1 MKYKKINS
9 YGSRAVS
16 VPSFSGGVNTDN
28 NETLINDNQLS
39 KALNVWWDGTALC
52 SRPAFIKDGNISLA
66 DYELTGHSVEA
77 YDKNGTRHLL
87 SLCVK
92 TENDTNTLCIL
103 DTYYNG
109 SKTQSVISATVLSAS
124 WAVGEYAAYTIYKS
138 AATKLSGGVILLF
151 CKGADAD
158 SVNYTYFAEISDSG
172 QEYRIFRAV
181 AKIGYD
187 YTPTLYMNGKG
198 NKYSLLPSSG
208 ENYAAANTFES
219 LNMLGGKFKMQ
230 FHTDGISE
238 KYIFPIGDIN
248 TSLSDISVEITSVA
262 GVYDNYDSA
271 NELDSVIFTGFSK
284 KSTVD
289 IDGVNEE
296 TSLTSDEY
304 ISNNSCC
311 FKEAYVHNPYYLKST
326 FLAQEDSAHI
336 TSRNVFCIINP
347 VDGYVRFWSPKGLL
361 YYYPP
366 ESAEVSVEMKDIPFP
381 DAGNI
386 ASNMT
391 VIMSH
396 IDYENVKKIC
406 SMTVSAEF
414 GGAGGLYNGSRVFL
428 AGGEEA
434 SLMHWSD
441 LNSPMYF
448 PENNYSY
455 VGQKAQKI
463 TVFGKMS
470 DMLVIFKQR
479 EIYCT
484 KYVSGAEITAE
495 DVLSGNVI
503 DVTASAAVFP
513 LYPLHDTIGCDLPH
527 TVQLCNNRLCW
538 ATSEGEVYTLVTAY
552 NTSERNVYAISHPI
566 NKSIKLTSSAFAV
579 DHNGHYCLF
588 SGKDCYVLDYD
599 QYSYKYVA
607 STQEKN
613 RHFTWWLW
621 EFPCAFAH
629 GISYDGKMMLVSLAD
644 GVFGTI
650 SDETYSDYDTPN
662 VSFSSK
668 VWDFGDGTRNKKIES
683 VYFEALEGA
692 DIVLKFRSNQGE
704 DIKPPFSCLSLKEA
718 NIGHF
723 GETKRFLTSIWR
735 TQKFGFTVEASAPF
749 RLAAVTINYK
759 PTGSVK

>member
-1 MKYKKINS
+1 MRYQGINS
-9 YGSRAVS
+9 YSKRAVG
-16 VPSFSGGVNTDN
+16 VPNFSGGVNTDN

-39 KALNVWWDGTALC
+39 KALNVWWDGTALS
-52 SRPAFIKDGNISLA
+52 SRPALVKDA
-66 DYELTGHSVEA
+66 DIDLTGYELTGHTVEA
-77 YDKNGTRHLL
+77 YDKLGARHLL

-92 TENDTNTLCIL
+92 TENNTNTLCIL

-109 SKTQSVISATVLSAS
+109 EKTQSVISATVLSAS
-124 WAVGEYAAYTIYKS
+124 WAVGEYATYTMYKS
-138 AATKLSGGVILLF
+138 AATKLTGGVILLF
-151 CKGADAD
+151 CKGDD
-158 SVNYTYFAEISDSG
+158 ENSVDYTYFAEISDSG
-172 QEYRIFRAV
+172 EEYRIFRVV

-208 ENYAAANTFES
+208 ENYAAASTFES
-219 LNMLGGKFKMQ
+219 LNMLGGKFKMH

-238 KYIFPIGDIN
+238 KYVFPMGDIN
-248 TSLSDISVEITSVA
+248 TNLDDISVEITKVA
-262 GVYDNYDSA
+262 NVYSNSSSKQQ
-271 NELDSVIFTGFSK
+271 LDSIVFSGFTAATSVE
-284 KSTVD
+284 VD
-289 IDGVNEE
+289 GIKEE
-296 TSLTSDEY
+296 TGLSDNEY
-304 ISNNSCC
+304 ISSNSVC
-311 FKEAYVHNPYYLKST
+311 FNGTYVHNPYYLQST
-326 FLAQEDSAHI
+326 YLSTEDSAHI
-336 TSRNVFCIINP
+336 KAYNVFCVINP
-347 VDGYVRFWSPKGLL
+347 IDGYVRFWAPSATL

-366 ESAEVSVEMKDIPFP
+366 ESSEVSVSITNIPFP

-396 IDYENVKKIC
+396 IDYDNVKRIC

-441 LNSPMYF
+441 LNSPLYF

-455 VGQKAQKI
+455 VGQKSQKI
-463 TVFGKMS
+463 TVFGKVF
-470 DMLVIFKQR
+470 DILVIFKQR
-479 EIYCT
+479 EIYYT
-484 KYVSGAEITAE
+484 KYVSGAEMTAD

-527 TVQLCNNRLCW
+527 TLQLCNNRLCW
-538 ATSEGEVYTLVTAY
+538 ATSDGEVYTLVTAS

-579 DHNGHYCLF
+579 DHNGHYWLF
-588 SGKDCYVLDYD
+588 SGKSCYVLDYD
-599 QYSYKYVA
+599 QYSFKYVA

-613 RHFTWWLW
+613 RLFTWWLW
-621 EFPCAFAH
+621 EFPCTFDH
-629 GISYDGKMMLVSLAD
+629 GISSGGKMMLVSLVD
-644 GVFGTI
+644 GMCGTV
-650 SDETYSDYDTPN
+650 SDEMYSEYDKPAI
-662 VSFSSK
+662 SFSSK

-683 VYFEALEGA
+683 VYFESLEGA
-692 DIVLKFRSNQGE
+692 DIVLKFLSNQSE
-704 DIKPPFSCLSLKEA
+704 DIKPPFSVMSLKEA

-723 GETKRFLTSIWR
+723 GETKRFLTPIWR
-735 TQKFGFTVEASAPF
+735 TQKFGFAVEATAPF
-749 RLAAVTINYK
+749 RLSSVTINYK